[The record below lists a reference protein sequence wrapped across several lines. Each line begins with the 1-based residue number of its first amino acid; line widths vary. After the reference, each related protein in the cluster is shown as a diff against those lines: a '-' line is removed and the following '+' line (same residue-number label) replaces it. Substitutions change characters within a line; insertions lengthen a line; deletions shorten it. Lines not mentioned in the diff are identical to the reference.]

1 MNFSKS
7 ILFLGYDKTANSLLE
22 FLSEKGHEVLHSSK
36 KINSINN
43 FDLVISYG
51 YRYIIPKK
59 VLSSSTPIINL
70 HMSFLPFNRGAH
82 PNFWSHFE
90 NTPSG
95 VTIHLIDEG
104 IDTGDYLFQKKV
116 FIDKEKMTFL
126 SSYLLL
132 KEEIED
138 LFKKNYNSI
147 INLDFRPK
155 KYSSVGTFH
164 LKKDLPKNFLGW
176 NEISSKEIKRLK
188 TNREDK

>member
-1 MNFSKS
+1 MNFSKT
-7 ILFLGYDKTANSLLE
+7 ILFLGYDKSENSLME
-22 FLSEKGHEVLHSSK
+22 FLTERGHEVLHSKK
-36 KINSINN
+36 KINSIEN
-43 FDLVISYG
+43 FDLVVSYG

-82 PNFWSHFE
+82 PNFWSHFD

-104 IDTGDYLFQKKV
+104 IDTGDCLFQKKV
-116 FIDKEKMTFL
+116 FINKEKMTFL

-138 LFKKNYNSI
+138 LFKKNYESI
-147 INLDFRPK
+147 INLDFKPK

-164 LKKDLPKNFLGW
+164 LKKDLPKNFAGW
-176 NEISSKEIKRLK
+176 NEIISEEINRLK
-188 TNREDK
+188 LNREDK